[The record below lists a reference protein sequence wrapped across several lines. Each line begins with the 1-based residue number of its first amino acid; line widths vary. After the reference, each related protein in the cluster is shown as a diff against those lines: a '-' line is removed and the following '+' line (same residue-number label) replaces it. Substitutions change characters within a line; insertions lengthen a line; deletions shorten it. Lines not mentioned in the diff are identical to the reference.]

1 MLHSLRNRFRR
12 AAVLGG
18 LLFTAACGVGDV
30 VAPPQ
35 PTVVPSADAGLLSDL
50 GGALTGTLSGTLR
63 TVNVLT
69 RLPVDLLSPQS
80 ARKTI
85 GKSGGVIEMKAHG
98 LRFVVPPGALD
109 RDVAITITALSGGV
123 VAYDFQ
129 PHGLQFKKP
138 ASFEQNLGLSLV
150 LPGQKLG
157 GGYFKSDGQ
166 VDIEGQ
172 KAVID
177 EALKATRKNGWLTF
191 PVRHFSGY
199 LVSCA

>member
-18 LLFTAACGVGDV
+18 LLFTAACGVGDP
-30 VAPPQ
+30 VAPPA
-35 PTVVPSADAGLLSDL
+35 PTAVPSADAGLLSDL
-50 GGALTGTLSGTLR
+50 GGVVKGTVSKTLG

-69 RLPVDLLSPQS
+69 RLPLSILGPQS
-80 ARKTI
+80 AHKTI
-85 GKSGGVIEMKAHG
+85 GRDGGVIEMKAHG

-109 RDVAITITALSGGV
+109 KDVKITITALRGGI

-157 GGYFKSDGQ
+157 GGYFKSDSQ
-166 VDIEGQ
+166 VDIDAK

-177 EALKATRKNGWLTF
+177 EALKATKKNGWLTF

>member
-1 MLHSLRNRFRR
+1 MLHALRSHFRR
-12 AAVLGG
+12 AAVLSG
-18 LLFTAACGVGDV
+18 LLFTAACGVGDP
-30 VAPPQ
+30 VAPPA

-50 GGALTGTLSGTLR
+50 GGVLKGTVSRTLG

-69 RLPVDLLSPQS
+69 RLPLGILAPPT
-80 ARKTI
+80 AHKTI
-85 GKSGGVIEMKAHG
+85 GKAGGVIEMKAHG

-109 RDVAITITALSGGV
+109 RDVKITITALSGSI

-177 EALKATRKNGWLTF
+177 EALKATKKNGWLTF